1 MVQVH
6 IETCQCCICMNH
18 TNCVSIFNPK
28 WICLMPKK
36 INEIVIG
43 PINYI
48 QNDCYFEVTGYEN
61 NTFNILTKATYPN
74 PATGMITLAVI
85 TSTYN
90 IIRPGELLA
99 SMCTVQIDE
108 SLKQYK
114 GKTLKISEVIF
125 FFF

>member
-1 MVQVH
+1 
-6 IETCQCCICMNH
+6 
-18 TNCVSIFNPK
+18 
-28 WICLMPKK
+28 MPKK